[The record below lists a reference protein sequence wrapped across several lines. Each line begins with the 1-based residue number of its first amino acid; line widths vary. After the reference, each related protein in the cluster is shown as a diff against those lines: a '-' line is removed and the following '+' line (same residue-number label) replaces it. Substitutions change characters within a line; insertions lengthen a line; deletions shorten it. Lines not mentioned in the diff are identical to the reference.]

1 MGKNKLESIS
11 YIEINSKNLNVKNI
25 TIKIRILVG
34 GN

>member
-11 YIEINSKNLNVKNI
+11 YIEINFKNLNVKNI